1 MLVRELKNFFKSFL
15 RIIPAA
21 LVGFLPMSALD
32 SLFLGAMYELR
43 GPRPLPESVRV
54 YQIPPQEA
62 SELLPLIL
70 ETLQPSECLL
80 VNLPATEPQYCRSLD
95 ISTFYSLN
103 SFIDL
108 KTPFKAWFAPA
119 STLASE
125 TYTPYHYGAQT
136 SIPVLSQDSLPDTN
150 PLTQDALLVLLPT
163 EPVPPFSFETPA
175 GRLSSFEVLLSV
187 LGNFKENSALDES
200 SYPNQVLITLA
211 LVSLFM
217 LFIYRFPIWLSG
229 LVLLGSGLFYFVL
242 SLILFDQMRYV
253 LPLAAPLL
261 GLGLSYVLGMADQ
274 LERREKNQWALERET
289 EFLRELDDLK
299 NHFLSLVSH
308 DLKTPIARIQSL
320 LEQLADPRK
329 AKHLDPE
336 QNQLVHKALSANSQL
351 QRSIATL
358 LLLNRIESRDF
369 RIQKKPTDLVKL
381 IEESIR
387 PSRELAAERNVG
399 IITELEALFLL
410 DLDATLIREV
420 IHNLVD
426 NALKYSPSD
435 SQILIRCGEGD
446 LLSELTPPQ
455 PGVWFEVQDFGPGID
470 PKDRAK
476 VLQRFFSTDSK
487 KIPHDQAVKGT
498 GLGLYL
504 SAFFAEKHSGRIAVL
519 SRCAGEKVSAE
530 DPVQEYFPEGA
541 HGTVVR
547 VALPLES
554 L

>member
-1 MLVRELKNFFKSFL
+1 
-15 RIIPAA
+15 
-21 LVGFLPMSALD
+21 MSGLD
-32 SLFLGAMYELR
+32 SLFLGGMYELR
-43 GPRPLPESVRV
+43 GPRPLPDKIQV
-54 YQIPPQEA
+54 YQIAPSQIA
-62 SELLPLIL
+62 ELLPKLL
-70 ETLQPSECLL
+70 ESLQPSECLL
-80 VNLPATEPQYCRSLD
+80 VNLPTGEPQYCHTLE
-95 ISTFYSLN
+95 INNFYALS
-103 SFIDL
+103 SFMDL
-108 KTPFKAWFAPA
+108 QTPFKVWFAPN
-119 STLASE
+119 TTIHPE
-125 TYTPYHYGAQT
+125 TYMPYYYGPQN
-136 SIPVLSQDSLPDTN
+136 SIPRFSPKSVLPPNPISQDKI
-150 PLTQDALLVLLPT
+150 LVLLPT
-163 EPVPPFSFETPA
+163 EPVPPFSFDTPS
-175 GRLSSFEVLLSV
+175 GHLSSFGVLLNV
-187 LGNFKENSALDES
+187 LGNFKENRSLNSA
-200 SYPNQVLITLA
+200 SYLSQILITLA

-242 SLILFDQMRYV
+242 SLIFFDQMRFV
-253 LPLAAPLL
+253 LPLAAPLI

-320 LEQLADPRK
+320 LEQLADVGK
-329 AKHLDPE
+329 VSHLDPE
-336 QNQLVHKALSANSQL
+336 QNQLVRKALSANSQL

-381 IEESIR
+381 VEESLKSLR
-387 PSRELAAERNVG
+387 DHASERNVS
-399 IITELEALFLL
+399 ITTELEPLFLL

-426 NALKYSPSD
+426 NALKYSDSD
-435 SQILIRCGEGD
+435 SQILIRCGEAD

-455 PGVWFEVQDFGPGID
+455 PGVWFEVQDFGGGID
-470 PKDRAK
+470 PQDRSK
-476 VLQRFFSTDSK
+476 VMQRFFSTDSK
-487 KIPHDQAVKGT
+487 KIPHDQPIKGT

-504 SAFFAEKHSGRIAVL
+504 SAFFAEKHSGRITIL

-530 DPVQEYFPEGA
+530 DPVQEYFPEGT

>member
-1 MLVRELKNFFKSFL
+1 MRELKNFFKSFL

-21 LVGFLPMSALD
+21 LIGFLPMSALD
-32 SLFLGAMYELR
+32 SLFLGGLYELR
-43 GPRPLPESVRV
+43 GPRPLPAKVQV
-54 YQIPPQEA
+54 YQIDPAA
-62 SELLPLIL
+62 SSTLVPRLL
-70 ETLQPSECLL
+70 EKLQPTECLL
-80 VNLPATEPQYCRSLD
+80 VNLPAHDAQYCRSLD
-95 ISTFYSLN
+95 VSTYYSLS
-103 SFIDL
+103 SFLDL
-108 KTPFKAWFAPA
+108 KTAFRAWFSPE
-119 STLASE
+119 SPIPSDEYSPL
-125 TYTPYHYGAQT
+125 YYGAQN
-136 SIPVLSQDSLPDTN
+136 SLPKLTDQTSLASGPLETDT
-150 PLTQDALLVLLPT
+150 LLVLLPT
-163 EPVPPFSFETPA
+163 DPAPPFSFETPA
-175 GRLSSFEVLLSV
+175 GRLSSFDVLLSI
-187 LGNFKENSALDES
+187 LGNFKENATLSRANYLS
-200 SYPNQVLITLA
+200 QILMTLA

-229 LVLLGSGLFYFVL
+229 LVLLGSGLFYFVVA
-242 SLILFDQMRYV
+242 LILFDQSRII

-320 LEQLADPRK
+320 LEQLASAQSRS
-329 AKHLDPE
+329 HLNPE
-336 QNQLVHKALSANSQL
+336 QNRLVLKALSANSQL

-381 IEESIR
+381 IEESIKA
-387 PSRELAAERNVG
+387 SRDLASERSVRVV
-399 IITELEALFLL
+399 TELDPLFLL
-410 DLDATLIREV
+410 DLDASLIREV

-426 NALKYSPSD
+426 NAIKYSPTD
-435 SQILIRCGEGD
+435 STILIRCGEGD

-455 PGVWFEVQDFGPGID
+455 PGVWFEVQDFGAGID
-470 PKDRAK
+470 PDDRSK
-476 VLQRFFSTDSK
+476 VLQRFFSTDAK
-487 KIPHDQAVKGT
+487 KIPHDQAIKGT

-504 SAFFAEKHSGRIAVL
+504 SAFFAEKHYGRIAVL
-519 SRCAGEKVSAE
+519 SRCEGEKVSVE
-530 DPVQEYFPEGA
+530 DPVQEYFPDGS

-547 VALPLES
+547 VTLPLES

>member
-1 MLVRELKNFFKSFL
+1 VRDLKNFFKSFL

-21 LVGFLPMSALD
+21 LIGFLPMGPLD
-32 SLFLGAMYELR
+32 SLATGAMYGLR
-43 GPRPLPESVRV
+43 GPRRLPTPVHVFQVSPT
-54 YQIPPQEA
+54 QA
-62 SELLPLIL
+62 SRLLPKML
-70 ETLQPSECLL
+70 ENLQPSECLL
-80 VNLPATEPQYCRSLD
+80 VNLPAASPQYCQTLD
-95 ISTFYSLN
+95 ISAYYSLS

-108 KTPFKAWFAPA
+108 KAPFKAWFAPGG
-119 STLASE
+119 SIELDGYE
-125 TYTPYHYGAQT
+125 PYYYGQVDA
-136 SIPVLSQDSLPDTN
+136 IPRVLSDTNFGPAPLPQDS
-150 PLTQDALLVLLPT
+150 LLVLLPT
-163 EPVPPFSFETPA
+163 DPIPPFSFDTPA

-187 LGNFKENSALDES
+187 LGNFKEDASLS
-200 SYPNQVLITLA
+200 QGSYLTQILITLL

-229 LVLLGSGLFYFVL
+229 MVLLGSGLFYFVL
-242 SLILFDQMRYV
+242 ALILFDQFRYV

-261 GLGLSYVLGMADQ
+261 ALTLSYILGMADQ

-289 EFLRELDDLK
+289 EFLRELDELK

-320 LEQLADPRK
+320 LERLADSQDNT
-329 AKHLDPE
+329 HLDDN
-336 QNQLVHKALSANSQL
+336 QNILVQKALAANSQL

-381 IEESIR
+381 IEESLKA
-387 PSRELAAERNVG
+387 SRELAADRNVS
-399 IITELEALFLL
+399 ILTELEPLFLV

-426 NALKYSPSD
+426 NAIKYSPSN

-455 PGVWFEVQDFGPGID
+455 PGVWLEVQDFGQGID
-470 PKDRAK
+470 PEDRAK
-476 VLQRFFSTDSK
+476 VLERFFSTDAK
-487 KIPHDQAVKGT
+487 KIPHNQAIKGT

-504 SAFFAEKHSGRIAVL
+504 SAFFAEKHSGRISVM
-519 SRCAGEKVSAE
+519 SRCANEKVATD
-530 DPVQEYFPEGA
+530 DPVQEYFPDET

-547 VALPLES
+547 VSLPLEAF
-554 L
+554 